1 MRGNSSHRFKSKANL
16 ERKRINLIINQNQL
30 RKDTLLLS
38 LLKNDSLY
46 NIKLRTKLITKK
58 CCTKLSY
65 CKISF
70 KILIFNLI
78 QSFQRTINF

>member
-38 LLKNDSLY
+38 LLKND
-46 NIKLRTKLITKK
+46 LI
-58 CCTKLSY
+58 LF
-65 CKISF
+65 IS
-70 KILIFNLI
+70 NYVP
-78 QSFQRTINF
+78 N